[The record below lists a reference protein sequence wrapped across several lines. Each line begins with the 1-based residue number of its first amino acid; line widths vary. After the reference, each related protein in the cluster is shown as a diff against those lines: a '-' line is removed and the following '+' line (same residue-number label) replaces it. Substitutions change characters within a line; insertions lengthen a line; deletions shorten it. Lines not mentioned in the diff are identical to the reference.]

1 MIDKYG
7 NRGAV
12 DLYTLGPGVTYKIY
26 DANRLLLKR
35 ITFIHKDNSPL
46 EPVVL
51 ANHGM
56 RCNVCLQHMA
66 GIATWHVGSGTAYLY
81 IHNPY

>member
-1 MIDKYG
+1 MSESSTRAAAGNSIAASTQSTFDKYG

-35 ITFIHKDNSPL
+35 ITFIHNDDHL

-51 ANHGM
+51 D
-56 RCNVCLQHMA
+56 
-66 GIATWHVGSGTAYLY
+66 
-81 IHNPY
+81 

>member
-1 MIDKYG
+1 MVDKYG

-26 DANRLLLKR
+26 DADRLLLKR
-35 ITFIHKDNSPL
+35 ITFIHKDDHL

-51 ANHGM
+51 D
-56 RCNVCLQHMA
+56 
-66 GIATWHVGSGTAYLY
+66 
-81 IHNPY
+81 